1 MDSTHQPKPSVR
13 VDVQLFSLHTVTE
26 IAGARERSAMLC
38 CCRAAAPAVV
48 YDASQL
54 LDAANKGKDDLVRTM
69 LSANIDANHI
79 RASDGVSALYLAST
93 EGHSNCVKLL
103 IDANA
108 NLNHQLAG
116 LGGGGKCS
124 LLKAS
129 VRGHTEIVK
138 MLLEAGAGVNT
149 LKAYD
154 EASALYAAAY
164 AGKLDCM
171 RLLIQ
176 HNADLENRLAKHS
189 SMERDEKYY
198 GTTPL
203 MVAAL
208 FDQPEAIKVLLAA
221 GADRTAT
228 NVLGKTALDV
238 AESDACRALLSAK
251 DEKATE

>member
-1 MDSTHQPKPSVR
+1 MDSTHQPKPPVR

-93 EGHSNCVKLL
+93 EGHSNCVQLL

-116 LGGGGKCS
+116 LGGRRKVQSSQSIGPRAYRDCQD
-124 LLKAS
+124 AS
-129 VRGHTEIVK
+129 R
-138 MLLEAGAGVNT
+138 
-149 LKAYD
+149 
-154 EASALYAAAY
+154 SWRR
-164 AGKLDCM
+164 C
-171 RLLIQ
+171 Q
-176 HNADLENRLAKHS
+176 HVEGIR
-189 SMERDEKYY
+189 
-198 GTTPL
+198 
-203 MVAAL
+203 
-208 FDQPEAIKVLLAA
+208 
-221 GADRTAT
+221 
-228 NVLGKTALDV
+228 
-238 AESDACRALLSAK
+238 
-251 DEKATE
+251 